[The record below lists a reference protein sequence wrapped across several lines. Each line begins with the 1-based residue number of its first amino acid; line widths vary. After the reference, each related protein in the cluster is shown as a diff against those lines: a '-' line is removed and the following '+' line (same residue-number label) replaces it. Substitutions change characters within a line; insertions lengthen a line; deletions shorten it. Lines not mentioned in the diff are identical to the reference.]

1 MKENHLKV
9 MIFEKRPYLGRDLT
23 MAVRVCRWK
32 RTSQNSSL
40 VKREKEQ

>member
-1 MKENHLKV
+1 MKENNFMV
-9 MIFEKRPYLGRDLT
+9 MIFQKRLYVGRDLT
-23 MAVRVCRWK
+23 MAVRVCIWK